1 MRARSSFQIAIAL
14 LLLCTAAVLGVALWL
29 HRGAAAPVELRLRFH
44 PFVGDEPLVLNQARY
59 PNPGGSGR
67 FAVRAFQFFV
77 SNVRLRGAGRDQGD
91 HVETDSY
98 HLVRFDDDGSE
109 PLFEILLPAVPPRSY
124 SALEFGIGVD
134 AAANRSVAQRGEL
147 DPNGRMA
154 WTWDVGYKFVLF
166 EGRLEG
172 EGPATPLVYHV
183 GFNENYRL
191 VSTPLAGV
199 AFDEGEPTVTLDFR
213 VDAMSLFRG
222 DNTVDMRALS
232 SVKFDHA
239 DAARL
244 ARNYARMITPMSP
257 PAAHTDRDS
266 GDPTPGH

>member
-1 MRARSSFQIAIAL
+1 MRARSLQIAIAL
-14 LLLCTAAVLGVALWL
+14 LLLCTAAALGVTLWL
-29 HRGAAAPVELRLRFH
+29 HRGAAGPAGLRLRFH

-77 SNVRLRGAGRDQGD
+77 SNVRLRGASGDQGD

-98 HLVRFDDDGSE
+98 HLVRFDDDSSE
-109 PLFEILLPAVPPRSY
+109 PVFEIVLPAVPPRSY

-134 AAANRSVAQRGEL
+134 AAANGSVAQRGEL

-191 VSTPLAGV
+191 VRAPLAGV
-199 AFDEGEPTVTLDFR
+199 AFDEGEPVTLDFR
-213 VDAMSLFRG
+213 VDALSLFRG
-222 DNTVDMRALS
+222 DNTIDLRTLS
-232 SVKFDHA
+232 TVKFDHA

-257 PAAHTDRDS
+257 LAAGIHRRDS
-266 GDPTPGH
+266 RDPTPGH